1 MAKKH
6 IRYKCQQCGRTTHR
20 EMGKC
25 PQCGQWNT
33 MIAEMVT
40 EKTSNINKSIVSSS
54 LPSSKPR
61 PINEI
66 ETTTTDRL
74 ALPNNE
80 FARVLGGGIVP
91 GSMVLIGG
99 DPGIGKSTLMLQIA
113 TSMAKTNLPV
123 LYVSGEESAHQVKMR
138 ATRMSDWSQS
148 NTNHLYLLT
157 ETNLEKIIE
166 HILST
171 KAQLVIIDSI
181 QTITSDD
188 LDSSP
193 GSITQVSNCT
203 TLLTQLAK
211 MSNVAIFLVG
221 HVTKEGSIAG
231 PRVLEHTVDTV
242 LYLEG
247 DLHQNYRLLRGVKNR
262 FGPTSEVGIF
272 EMKSSG
278 MIEVKNPSETFLSER
293 QANVP
298 GSAITVTMEGTRPLL
313 VEVQALAST
322 STFGKPRRTPN
333 GVDFNRL
340 LLVTAVLTR
349 RLNFRLADQD
359 VFVNIVGGLQIQEPA
374 ADLAIAG
381 AIASSV
387 KDQPLISDTV
397 LIGEI
402 GLSGELRASRQMASR
417 LNEAANLGFKSAI
430 IPSSSTKTEQLP
442 SNIQI
447 ISAPTLAEAL
457 ESALKHQ

>member
-6 IRYKCQQCGRTTHR
+6 LRYKCQQCGRTTHR

-25 PQCGQWNT
+25 PQCGEWNT
-33 MIAEMVT
+33 MVAEMVT
-40 EKTSNINKSIVSSS
+40 EPTRKANKGIPNNT
-54 LPSSKPR
+54 LPSNQPK

-66 ETTTTDRL
+66 VATTTDRL
-74 ALPNNE
+74 SLPNDE

-99 DPGIGKSTLMLQIA
+99 DPGIGKSTLMLQVA
-113 TSMAKTNLPV
+113 TSMASNHLPV

-138 ATRMSDWSQS
+138 ATRLEDWSQS
-148 NTNHLYLLT
+148 NTDHLYLLT
-157 ETNLEKIIE
+157 ETNLAKIVE

-171 KAQLVIIDSI
+171 KAKLVIIDSI

-203 TLLTQLAK
+203 TILTQLAK
-211 MSNVAIFLVG
+211 MTSVAIFLVG

-247 DLHQNYRLLRGVKNR
+247 DLHHVYRLLRGVKNR

-272 EMKSSG
+272 EMKSTG
-278 MIEVKNPSETFLSER
+278 MIEVKNPSATFLSER

-349 RLNFRLADQD
+349 RLNYRLADQD

-387 KDQPLISDTV
+387 KDQPLIPDTV

-417 LNEAANLGFKSAI
+417 LNEAANLGFKNAI
-430 IPSSSTKTEQLP
+430 IPSSSTQTEELP

-447 ISAPTLAEAL
+447 ISAQTLDEAL
-457 ESALKHQ
+457 KSILKH

>member
-1 MAKKH
+1 
-6 IRYKCQQCGRTTHR
+6 
-20 EMGKC
+20 MGKC
-25 PQCGQWNT
+25 PQCGEWNT
-33 MIAEMVT
+33 MMAEMVT
-40 EKTSNINKSIVSSS
+40 ETIRKANKSIPSNT
-54 LPSSKPR
+54 LPSSQPK

-66 ETTTTDRL
+66 VAATTDRL
-74 ALPNNE
+74 SLPNDE

-99 DPGIGKSTLMLQIA
+99 DPGIGKSTLMLQVA
-113 TSMAKTNLPV
+113 ASMASNKLPV

-138 ATRMSDWSQS
+138 ATRLEDWSQS
-148 NTNHLYLLT
+148 DANHLYLLT
-157 ETNLEKIIE
+157 ETNLAKIVE
-166 HILST
+166 HILSI
-171 KAQLVIIDSI
+171 KAKLVIIDSI

-203 TLLTQLAK
+203 TILTQLAK
-211 MSNVAIFLVG
+211 MSGIAIFLVG

-247 DLHQNYRLLRGVKNR
+247 DLHHVYRLLRGVKNR

-272 EMKSSG
+272 EMKRSG
-278 MIEVKNPSETFLSER
+278 MIEVKNPSATFLSER

-349 RLNFRLADQD
+349 RLNYRLADQD

-387 KDQPLISDTV
+387 KDQPLIPDTV

-402 GLSGELRASRQMASR
+402 GLSGELRASRQMPSR
-417 LNEAANLGFKSAI
+417 LNEAAKLGFKNAI
-430 IPSSSTKTEQLP
+430 IPSSSTQTEQLP
-442 SNIQI
+442 SHIQI
-447 ISAPTLAEAL
+447 ISAFTLDEAL
-457 ESALKHQ
+457 KSALKH

>member
-1 MAKKH
+1 MVKQH
-6 IRYKCQQCGRTTHR
+6 TRYICQQCGRTTPQ

-25 PQCGQWNT
+25 PQCGSWNS
-33 MIAEMVT
+33 MVAERVT
-40 EKTSNINKSIVSSS
+40 PKTIKNKKGMSSS
-54 LPSSKPR
+54 DLSSSQPK
-61 PINEI
+61 PINQI
-66 ETTTTDRL
+66 LTTTTDRL
-74 ALPNNE
+74 ALPNDE

-91 GSMVLIGG
+91 GSMILIGG
-99 DPGIGKSTLMLQIA
+99 DPGIGKSTLMLQVA
-113 TSMAKTNLPV
+113 TMMATEHLPV
-123 LYVSGEESAHQVKMR
+123 LYVSGEESANQVKMR
-138 ATRMSDWSQS
+138 ATRLKEWSQYNS
-148 NTNHLYLLT
+148 DHLYLLT
-157 ETNLEKIIE
+157 ETNLENIIE
-166 HILST
+166 QILSI
-171 KAQLVIIDSI
+171 KAKLVIIDSI
-181 QTITSDD
+181 QTITTDD

-193 GSITQVSNCT
+193 GSITQVRNCT

-211 MSNVAIFLVG
+211 ITDVAIFLVG

-247 DLHQNYRLLRGVKNR
+247 DLHYNYRLLRGVKNR
-262 FGPTSEVGIF
+262 FGATSEVGIF
-272 EMKSSG
+272 EMDSTG
-278 MIEVKNPSETFLSER
+278 MVEVRNPSEAFLSER
-293 QANVP
+293 QSKVP

-333 GVDFNRL
+333 GVDMNRL
-340 LLVTAVLTR
+340 LLLTAVLSR

-374 ADLAIAG
+374 VDLAIAG

-387 KDQPLISDTV
+387 KDKPLAEDTV

-417 LNEAANLGFKSAI
+417 LHEASNLGFKSAI
-430 IPSSSTKTEQLP
+430 IPSSSAQTEQLP
-442 SNIQI
+442 GNIELI
-447 ISAPTLAEAL
+447 RAPTLEKAL

>member
-6 IRYKCQQCGRTTHR
+6 LRYKCQQCGRTTHR

-25 PQCGQWNT
+25 PQCGEWNT
-33 MIAEMVT
+33 MVAEMVT
-40 EKTSNINKSIVSSS
+40 ETTRKANKGIPNNT
-54 LPSSKPR
+54 LPSNQPK

-66 ETTTTDRL
+66 VATTTDRL
-74 ALPNNE
+74 SLPNDE

-99 DPGIGKSTLMLQIA
+99 DPGIGKSTLMLQVA
-113 TSMAKTNLPV
+113 TSMASNHLPV

-138 ATRMSDWSQS
+138 ATRLEDWSQS
-148 NTNHLYLLT
+148 NTDHLYLLT
-157 ETNLEKIIE
+157 ETNLAKIVE

-171 KAQLVIIDSI
+171 KAKLVIIDSI

-203 TLLTQLAK
+203 TILTQLAK
-211 MSNVAIFLVG
+211 MTSVAIFLVG

-247 DLHQNYRLLRGVKNR
+247 DLHHVYRLLRGVKNR

-272 EMKSSG
+272 EMQSSG
-278 MIEVKNPSETFLSER
+278 MIEVKNPSATFLSER
-293 QANVP
+293 QVNVP

-349 RLNFRLADQD
+349 RLNYRLADQD

-387 KDQPLISDTV
+387 KDQPLIPDTV

-417 LNEAANLGFKSAI
+417 LNEAANLGFKNAI
-430 IPSSSTKTEQLP
+430 IPSSSTQTEELP

-447 ISAPTLAEAL
+447 ISAQTLDEAL
-457 ESALKHQ
+457 KSILKH

>member
-1 MAKKH
+1 
-6 IRYKCQQCGRTTHR
+6 
-20 EMGKC
+20 
-25 PQCGQWNT
+25 

-40 EKTSNINKSIVSSS
+40 EKTNNINKSIVGSS

-74 ALPNNE
+74 ALPNDE

-138 ATRMSDWSQS
+138 ATRLDDWSQS

-157 ETNLEKIIE
+157 ETNLEKITE

-203 TLLTQLAK
+203 NLLTQLAK
-211 MSNVAIFLVG
+211 MSDVAIFLVG

-247 DLHQNYRLLRGVKNR
+247 DLHHAYRLLRGVKNR

-402 GLSGELRASRQMASR
+402 GLSGELRSSRQMASR

-430 IPSSSTKTEQLP
+430 IPSSSTQTEQLP

-447 ISAPTLAEAL
+447 ISTPTLEEAL
-457 ESALKHQ
+457 EAALKH

>member
-1 MAKKH
+1 M
-6 IRYKCQQCGRTTHR
+6 T
-20 EMGKC
+20 
-25 PQCGQWNT
+25 
-33 MIAEMVT
+33 
-40 EKTSNINKSIVSSS
+40 
-54 LPSSKPR
+54 
-61 PINEI
+61 
-66 ETTTTDRL
+66 
-74 ALPNNE
+74 
-80 FARVLGGGIVP
+80 
-91 GSMVLIGG
+91 
-99 DPGIGKSTLMLQIA
+99 
-113 TSMAKTNLPV
+113 
-123 LYVSGEESAHQVKMR
+123 
-138 ATRMSDWSQS
+138 ATRWEDWSQS
-148 NTNHLYLLT
+148 NTDHLYLLT
-157 ETNLEKIIE
+157 ETNLAKIVE

-171 KAQLVIIDSI
+171 KAKLVIIDSI

-188 LDSSP
+188 LDSYP
-193 GSITQVSNCT
+193 GYITQVSNCT
-203 TLLTQLAK
+203 TILTQLAK
-211 MSNVAIFLVG
+211 MTSVAIFLVG

-247 DLHQNYRLLRGVKNR
+247 DLHHVYRLLRGVKNR

-272 EMKSSG
+272 EMKSTG
-278 MIEVKNPSETFLSER
+278 MIEVKNPSATFLSER

-349 RLNFRLADQD
+349 RLNYRLADQD

-387 KDQPLISDTV
+387 KDQPLIPDTV

-417 LNEAANLGFKSAI
+417 LNEAANLGFKNAS
-430 IPSSSTKTEQLP
+430 IPSSSTQTEELP

-447 ISAPTLAEAL
+447 ISAQTLDEAL
-457 ESALKHQ
+457 KSILKH

>member
-6 IRYKCQQCGRTTHR
+6 LRYKCQQCGRTTHR

-25 PQCGQWNT
+25 PQCGDWNT
-33 MIAEMVT
+33 MVAEMVT
-40 EKTSNINKSIVSSS
+40 ETTRKANKGIPNNT
-54 LPSSKPR
+54 LPSNQPK

-66 ETTTTDRL
+66 VATTTDRL
-74 ALPNNE
+74 SLPNDE

-99 DPGIGKSTLMLQIA
+99 DPGIGKSTLMLQVA
-113 TSMAKTNLPV
+113 TSMASNHLPV

-138 ATRMSDWSQS
+138 ATRLEDWSQS
-148 NTNHLYLLT
+148 NTDHLYLLT
-157 ETNLEKIIE
+157 ETNLAKIVE

-171 KAQLVIIDSI
+171 KAKLVIIDSI

-203 TLLTQLAK
+203 TILTQLAK
-211 MSNVAIFLVG
+211 MTSVAIFLVG

-247 DLHQNYRLLRGVKNR
+247 DLHHVYRLLRGVKNR

-272 EMKSSG
+272 EMKSTG
-278 MIEVKNPSETFLSER
+278 MIEVKNPSATFLSER

-349 RLNFRLADQD
+349 RLNYRLADQD

-387 KDQPLISDTV
+387 KDQPLIPDTV

-417 LNEAANLGFKSAI
+417 LNEAANLGFKNAI
-430 IPSSSTKTEQLP
+430 IPSSSTQTEELP

-447 ISAPTLAEAL
+447 ISAQTLDEAL
-457 ESALKHQ
+457 KSILKH

>member
-40 EKTSNINKSIVSSS
+40 EKTNNINKSIVGSS

-74 ALPNNE
+74 ALPNDE

-138 ATRMSDWSQS
+138 ATRLDDWSQS

-157 ETNLEKIIE
+157 ETNLEKITE

-203 TLLTQLAK
+203 NLLTQLAK
-211 MSNVAIFLVG
+211 MSDVAIFLVG

-247 DLHQNYRLLRGVKNR
+247 DLHHAYRLLRGVKNR

-402 GLSGELRASRQMASR
+402 GLSGELRSSRQMASR

-430 IPSSSTKTEQLP
+430 IPSSSTQTEQLP

-447 ISAPTLAEAL
+447 ISTPTLEEAL
-457 ESALKHQ
+457 EAALKH

>member
-1 MAKKH
+1 MVKQH
-6 IRYKCQQCGRTTHR
+6 TRYICQQCGRPTPR

-25 PQCGQWNT
+25 PQCGAWN
-33 MIAEMVT
+33 
-40 EKTSNINKSIVSSS
+40 SIVAERVTTKTIKDNQGISSS
-54 LPSSKPR
+54 TLSPSKPR
-61 PINEI
+61 PINQI
-66 ETTTTDRL
+66 LTSTTDRL

-91 GSMVLIGG
+91 GSIILIGG
-99 DPGIGKSTLMLQIA
+99 DPGIGKSTLMLQVA
-113 TSMAKTNLPV
+113 TMMATEHLPV
-123 LYVSGEESAHQVKMR
+123 LYVSGEESANQVKMR
-138 ATRMSDWSQS
+138 ATRLKEWSQS
-148 NTNHLYLLT
+148 NSDYLYLLT
-157 ETNLEKIIE
+157 ETNLENIIE

-171 KAQLVIIDSI
+171 KAKLVIIDSI
-181 QTITSDD
+181 QTITTDD

-193 GSITQVSNCT
+193 GSITQVRNCT

-211 MSNVAIFLVG
+211 ITDVAIFLVG

-247 DLHQNYRLLRGVKNR
+247 DLHHAYRLLRGVKNR
-262 FGPTSEVGIF
+262 FGATSEVGIF
-272 EMKSSG
+272 EMSSTG
-278 MIEVKNPSETFLSER
+278 MIEVRNPSEAFLSER
-293 QANVP
+293 QPKVP

-333 GVDFNRL
+333 GVDINRL

-349 RLNFRLADQD
+349 RLNFRLTDQD
-359 VFVNIVGGLQIQEPA
+359 IFVNIVGGLQIQEPA

-387 KDQPLISDTV
+387 KDQPLVADTV
-397 LIGEI
+397 LVGEI

-417 LNEAANLGFKSAI
+417 LHEASNLGFKSAI
-430 IPSSSTKTEQLP
+430 IPNSSTQTEQLP
-442 SNIQI
+442 SNIEI
-447 ISAPTLAEAL
+447 ISALTLEDAL
-457 ESALKHQ
+457 KSALKHQ

>member
-1 MAKKH
+1 MVKQH
-6 IRYKCQQCGRTTHR
+6 TRYICQQCGRTTPR

-25 PQCGQWNT
+25 PQCGAWN
-33 MIAEMVT
+33 
-40 EKTSNINKSIVSSS
+40 SIVAERVTTKTIKDNKGISSS
-54 LPSSKPR
+54 TLSPSKPR
-61 PINEI
+61 PINQI
-66 ETTTTDRL
+66 LTSTTDRL
-74 ALPNNE
+74 ALPNDE

-91 GSMVLIGG
+91 GSIILIGG
-99 DPGIGKSTLMLQIA
+99 DPGIGKSTLMLQVA
-113 TSMAKTNLPV
+113 TMMATENLPV
-123 LYVSGEESAHQVKMR
+123 LYVSGEESANQVKMR
-138 ATRMSDWSQS
+138 ATRLKEWSQS
-148 NTNHLYLLT
+148 NSDYLYLLT
-157 ETNLEKIIE
+157 ETNLENIIE

-171 KAQLVIIDSI
+171 KAKLVIIDSI
-181 QTITSDD
+181 QTITTDD

-193 GSITQVSNCT
+193 GSITQVRNCT

-211 MSNVAIFLVG
+211 ITDVAIFLVG

-247 DLHQNYRLLRGVKNR
+247 DLHHAYRLLRGVKNR
-262 FGPTSEVGIF
+262 FGATSEVGIF
-272 EMKSSG
+272 EMTSTG
-278 MIEVKNPSETFLSER
+278 MIEVRNPSEAFLSER
-293 QANVP
+293 QPKVP
-298 GSAITVTMEGTRPLL
+298 GSTITVTMEGTRPLL

-333 GVDFNRL
+333 GVDINRL

-349 RLNFRLADQD
+349 RLNFRLTDQD
-359 VFVNIVGGLQIQEPA
+359 IFVNIVGGLQIQEPA
-374 ADLAIAG
+374 ADLAIAV

-387 KDQPLISDTV
+387 KDQPLVADTV

-417 LNEAANLGFKSAI
+417 LHEASNLGFKSAI
-430 IPSSSTKTEQLP
+430 IPSSSTQTEQLP
-442 SNIQI
+442 SNIELI
-447 ISAPTLAEAL
+447 RAPTLEKAL

>member
-1 MAKKH
+1 
-6 IRYKCQQCGRTTHR
+6 
-20 EMGKC
+20 MGKC
-25 PQCGQWNT
+25 PQCGEWNT
-33 MIAEMVT
+33 MVAEMVT
-40 EKTSNINKSIVSSS
+40 ETTRKANKGIPNNT
-54 LPSSKPR
+54 LPSNQPK

-66 ETTTTDRL
+66 VATTTDRL
-74 ALPNNE
+74 SLPNDE

-99 DPGIGKSTLMLQIA
+99 DPGIGKSTLMLQVA
-113 TSMAKTNLPV
+113 TSMASNHLPV

-138 ATRMSDWSQS
+138 ATRLEDWSQS
-148 NTNHLYLLT
+148 NTDHLYLLT
-157 ETNLEKIIE
+157 ETNLAKIVE

-171 KAQLVIIDSI
+171 KAKLVIIDSI

-203 TLLTQLAK
+203 TILTQLAK
-211 MSNVAIFLVG
+211 MTSVAIFLVG

-247 DLHQNYRLLRGVKNR
+247 DLHHVYRLLRGVKNR

-272 EMKSSG
+272 EMKSTG
-278 MIEVKNPSETFLSER
+278 MIEVKNPSATFLSER

-349 RLNFRLADQD
+349 RLNYRLADQD

-387 KDQPLISDTV
+387 KDQPLIPDTV

-417 LNEAANLGFKSAI
+417 LNEAANLGFKNAI
-430 IPSSSTKTEQLP
+430 IPSSSTQTEELP

-447 ISAPTLAEAL
+447 ISAQTLDEAL
-457 ESALKHQ
+457 KSILKH

>member
-40 EKTSNINKSIVSSS
+40 EKTNNINKSIVGSS

-74 ALPNNE
+74 ALPNDE

-138 ATRMSDWSQS
+138 ATRLDDWSQS

-203 TLLTQLAK
+203 NLLTQLAK
-211 MSNVAIFLVG
+211 MSDVAIFLVG

-247 DLHQNYRLLRGVKNR
+247 DLHHAYRLLRGVKNR

-387 KDQPLISDTV
+387 KNQPLISDTV

-430 IPSSSTKTEQLP
+430 IPNSSTQKEQLP
-442 SNIQI
+442 SNIQV
-447 ISAPTLAEAL
+447 ISTPTLEEAL
-457 ESALKHQ
+457 ESALKH

>member
-40 EKTSNINKSIVSSS
+40 EKTNNINKSIVGSS

-74 ALPNNE
+74 ALPNDE

-138 ATRMSDWSQS
+138 ATRLDDWSQS

-157 ETNLEKIIE
+157 ETNLEKITE

-203 TLLTQLAK
+203 NLLTQLAK
-211 MSNVAIFLVG
+211 MSDVAIFLVG

-247 DLHQNYRLLRGVKNR
+247 DLHHAYRLLRGVKNR

-402 GLSGELRASRQMASR
+402 GLSGELRSSRQMASR

-430 IPSSSTKTEQLP
+430 IPSSSTQTEQLP

-447 ISAPTLAEAL
+447 ISAPTLEEAL
-457 ESALKHQ
+457 EAALKH

>member
-6 IRYKCQQCGRTTHR
+6 LRYKCQQCGRTTHR

-25 PQCGQWNT
+25 PQCGEWNT
-33 MIAEMVT
+33 MVAEMVT
-40 EKTSNINKSIVSSS
+40 ETTRKANKGIPNNT
-54 LPSSKPR
+54 LPSNQPK

-66 ETTTTDRL
+66 VATTTDRL
-74 ALPNNE
+74 SLPNDE

-99 DPGIGKSTLMLQIA
+99 DPGIGKSTLMLQVA
-113 TSMAKTNLPV
+113 TSMASNHLPV

-138 ATRMSDWSQS
+138 ATRLEDWSQS
-148 NTNHLYLLT
+148 NTDHLYLLT
-157 ETNLEKIIE
+157 ETNLAKIVE

-171 KAQLVIIDSI
+171 KAKLVIIDSI

-203 TLLTQLAK
+203 TILTQLAK
-211 MSNVAIFLVG
+211 MTSVAIFLVG

-247 DLHQNYRLLRGVKNR
+247 DLHHVYRLLRGVKNR

-272 EMKSSG
+272 EMKSTG
-278 MIEVKNPSETFLSER
+278 MIEVKNPSATFLSER

-333 GVDFNRL
+333 GVDFNMV

-349 RLNFRLADQD
+349 RLNYRLADQD

-387 KDQPLISDTV
+387 KDQPLIPDTV

-417 LNEAANLGFKSAI
+417 LNEAANLGFKNAI
-430 IPSSSTKTEQLP
+430 IPSSSTQTEELP

-447 ISAPTLAEAL
+447 ISAQTLDEAL
-457 ESALKHQ
+457 KSILKH

>member
-40 EKTSNINKSIVSSS
+40 EKTNNINKSIVGSS

-74 ALPNNE
+74 ALPNDE

-138 ATRMSDWSQS
+138 ATRLDDWSQS

-157 ETNLEKIIE
+157 ETNLEKIIG

-203 TLLTQLAK
+203 NLLTQLAK
-211 MSNVAIFLVG
+211 MSDVAIFLVG

-247 DLHQNYRLLRGVKNR
+247 DLHHAYRLLRGVKNR

-402 GLSGELRASRQMASR
+402 GLSGELRSSRQMASR

-430 IPSSSTKTEQLP
+430 IPSSSTQTEQLP

-447 ISAPTLAEAL
+447 ISTPTLEEAL
-457 ESALKHQ
+457 EAALKH

>member
-6 IRYKCQQCGRTTHR
+6 LRYKCQQCGRTTHR

-25 PQCGQWNT
+25 PQCGEWNT
-33 MIAEMVT
+33 MVAEMVT
-40 EKTSNINKSIVSSS
+40 ETTRKANKGIPNNT
-54 LPSSKPR
+54 LPSNQPK

-66 ETTTTDRL
+66 VATTTDRL
-74 ALPNNE
+74 SLPNDE

-99 DPGIGKSTLMLQIA
+99 DPGIGKSTLMLQVA
-113 TSMAKTNLPV
+113 TSMASNHLPV

-138 ATRMSDWSQS
+138 ATRLEDWSQS
-148 NTNHLYLLT
+148 NTDHLYLLT
-157 ETNLEKIIE
+157 ETNLAKIVE

-171 KAQLVIIDSI
+171 KAKLVIIDSI

-203 TLLTQLAK
+203 TILTQLAK
-211 MSNVAIFLVG
+211 MTSVAIFLVG

-247 DLHQNYRLLRGVKNR
+247 DLHHVYRLLRGVKNR

-272 EMKSSG
+272 EMKSTG
-278 MIEVKNPSETFLSER
+278 MIEVKNPSATFLSER

-349 RLNFRLADQD
+349 RLNYRLADQD

-387 KDQPLISDTV
+387 KDQPLIPDTV

-417 LNEAANLGFKSAI
+417 LNEAANLGFKNAI
-430 IPSSSTKTEQLP
+430 IPSSSTQTEELP

-447 ISAPTLAEAL
+447 ISAQTLDEAL
-457 ESALKHQ
+457 KSILKH

>member
-1 MAKKH
+1 MVKQH
-6 IRYKCQQCGRTTHR
+6 TRYICQQCGRTTPR

-25 PQCGQWNT
+25 PQCGAWN
-33 MIAEMVT
+33 
-40 EKTSNINKSIVSSS
+40 SIVAERVTTKTIKDNKGISSS
-54 LPSSKPR
+54 TLSPSKPR
-61 PINEI
+61 PINQI
-66 ETTTTDRL
+66 LTSTTDRL
-74 ALPNNE
+74 ALPNDE

-91 GSMVLIGG
+91 GSIILIGG
-99 DPGIGKSTLMLQIA
+99 DPGIGKSTLMLQVA
-113 TSMAKTNLPV
+113 TMMATEHLPV
-123 LYVSGEESAHQVKMR
+123 LYVSGEESANQVKMR
-138 ATRMSDWSQS
+138 ATRLKEWSQS
-148 NTNHLYLLT
+148 NSDYLYLLT
-157 ETNLEKIIE
+157 ETNLENIIE

-171 KAQLVIIDSI
+171 KAKLVIIDSI
-181 QTITSDD
+181 QTITTDD

-193 GSITQVSNCT
+193 GSITQVRNCT

-211 MSNVAIFLVG
+211 ITDVAIFLVG

-247 DLHQNYRLLRGVKNR
+247 DLHHAYRLLRGVKNR
-262 FGPTSEVGIF
+262 FGATSEVGIF
-272 EMKSSG
+272 EMTSTG
-278 MIEVKNPSETFLSER
+278 MIEVRNPSEAFLSER
-293 QANVP
+293 QPKVP

-333 GVDFNRL
+333 GVDINRL

-349 RLNFRLADQD
+349 RLNFRLTDQD
-359 VFVNIVGGLQIQEPA
+359 IFVNIVGGLQIQEPA

-387 KDQPLISDTV
+387 KDQPLVADTV
-397 LIGEI
+397 LVGEI

-417 LNEAANLGFKSAI
+417 LHEASNLGFKSAI
-430 IPSSSTKTEQLP
+430 IPNSSTQTEQLP
-442 SNIQI
+442 SNIEI
-447 ISAPTLAEAL
+447 ISALTLEDAL
-457 ESALKHQ
+457 KSALKHQ

>member
-1 MAKKH
+1 MVKQH
-6 IRYKCQQCGRTTHR
+6 TSYICQQCGRTTPQ

-25 PQCGQWNT
+25 PQCGSWNS
-33 MIAEMVT
+33 MVAERVT
-40 EKTSNINKSIVSSS
+40 PKTIKNKKGIPSSS
-54 LPSSKPR
+54 LSPSQPR
-61 PINEI
+61 PINQI
-66 ETTTTDRL
+66 LTTTTDRL
-74 ALPNNE
+74 VLPNDE

-91 GSMVLIGG
+91 GSMILIGG
-99 DPGIGKSTLMLQIA
+99 DPGIGKSTLMLQVA
-113 TSMAKTNLPV
+113 TMMATENLPV
-123 LYVSGEESAHQVKMR
+123 LYVSGEESANQVKMR
-138 ATRMSDWSQS
+138 ATRLKEWSQS
-148 NTNHLYLLT
+148 NSDYLYLLT
-157 ETNLEKIIE
+157 ETNLENIIE

-171 KAQLVIIDSI
+171 KAKLVIIDSI
-181 QTITSDD
+181 QTITTDD

-193 GSITQVSNCT
+193 GSITQVRNCT

-211 MSNVAIFLVG
+211 ITDVAIFLVG

-247 DLHQNYRLLRGVKNR
+247 DLHYNYRLLRGVKNR
-262 FGPTSEVGIF
+262 FGATSEVGIF
-272 EMKSSG
+272 EMDSTG
-278 MIEVKNPSETFLSER
+278 MVEVRNPSEAFLSER
-293 QANVP
+293 QKVP

-333 GVDFNRL
+333 GVDINRL
-340 LLVTAVLTR
+340 LLLTAVLSR

-359 VFVNIVGGLQIQEPA
+359 VFVNVVGGLQIQEPA
-374 ADLAIAG
+374 IDLAIAS
-381 AIASSV
+381 AIASSI
-387 KDQPLISDTV
+387 KDQSLAEDTV

-417 LNEAANLGFKSAI
+417 LHEASNLGFKSAI
-430 IPSSSTKTEQLP
+430 IPSSSTQTEQLP
-442 SNIQI
+442 SNIELI
-447 ISAPTLAEAL
+447 RAPTLEKAL

>member
-1 MAKKH
+1 
-6 IRYKCQQCGRTTHR
+6 
-20 EMGKC
+20 
-25 PQCGQWNT
+25 
-33 MIAEMVT
+33 MVT
-40 EKTSNINKSIVSSS
+40 EKTNNINKSIVGSS

-74 ALPNNE
+74 ALPNDE

-138 ATRMSDWSQS
+138 ATRLDDWSQS

-157 ETNLEKIIE
+157 ETNLEKITE

-203 TLLTQLAK
+203 NLLTQLAK
-211 MSNVAIFLVG
+211 MSDVAIFLVG

-381 AIASSV
+381 
-387 KDQPLISDTV
+387 
-397 LIGEI
+397 
-402 GLSGELRASRQMASR
+402 
-417 LNEAANLGFKSAI
+417 
-430 IPSSSTKTEQLP
+430 
-442 SNIQI
+442 
-447 ISAPTLAEAL
+447 
-457 ESALKHQ
+457 

>member
-6 IRYKCQQCGRTTHR
+6 LRYKCQQCGRTTHR

-25 PQCGQWNT
+25 PQCCEWNT
-33 MIAEMVT
+33 MVAEMVT
-40 EKTSNINKSIVSSS
+40 ETTRKANKGIPNNT
-54 LPSSKPR
+54 LPSNQPK

-66 ETTTTDRL
+66 VATTTDRL
-74 ALPNNE
+74 SLPNDE

-99 DPGIGKSTLMLQIA
+99 DPGIGKSTLMLQVA
-113 TSMAKTNLPV
+113 TSMASNHLPV

-138 ATRMSDWSQS
+138 ATRLEDWSQS
-148 NTNHLYLLT
+148 NTDHLYLLT
-157 ETNLEKIIE
+157 ETNLAKIVE

-171 KAQLVIIDSI
+171 KAKLVIIDSI

-203 TLLTQLAK
+203 TILTQLAK
-211 MSNVAIFLVG
+211 MTSVAIFLVG

-247 DLHQNYRLLRGVKNR
+247 DLHHVYRLLRGVKNR

-272 EMKSSG
+272 EMKSTG
-278 MIEVKNPSETFLSER
+278 MIEVKNPSATFLSER

-349 RLNFRLADQD
+349 RLNYRLADQD
-359 VFVNIVGGLQIQEPA
+359 VFVNILGGLQIQEPA

-387 KDQPLISDTV
+387 KDQPLIPDTV

-402 GLSGELRASRQMASR
+402 GLSGELRSSRQMASR
-417 LNEAANLGFKSAI
+417 LNEAANLGFKNAI
-430 IPSSSTKTEQLP
+430 IPSSSTQTEELP

-447 ISAPTLAEAL
+447 ISAQTLDEAL
-457 ESALKHQ
+457 KSILKH

>member
-1 MAKKH
+1 
-6 IRYKCQQCGRTTHR
+6 
-20 EMGKC
+20 
-25 PQCGQWNT
+25 
-33 MIAEMVT
+33 
-40 EKTSNINKSIVSSS
+40 
-54 LPSSKPR
+54 
-61 PINEI
+61 
-66 ETTTTDRL
+66 
-74 ALPNNE
+74 
-80 FARVLGGGIVP
+80 
-91 GSMVLIGG
+91 
-99 DPGIGKSTLMLQIA
+99 
-113 TSMAKTNLPV
+113 
-123 LYVSGEESAHQVKMR
+123 
-138 ATRMSDWSQS
+138 MSD
-148 NTNHLYLLT
+148 
-157 ETNLEKIIE
+157 
-166 HILST
+166 
-171 KAQLVIIDSI
+171 
-181 QTITSDD
+181 
-188 LDSSP
+188 
-193 GSITQVSNCT
+193 
-203 TLLTQLAK
+203 
-211 MSNVAIFLVG
+211 VAIFLVG

-293 QANVP
+293 QVNVP

-402 GLSGELRASRQMASR
+402 GLSGELRASRQIASR

-430 IPSSSTKTEQLP
+430 IPNSSTQTEQLP

-447 ISAPTLAEAL
+447 ISTPTLEEAL
-457 ESALKHQ
+457 EAALKH

>member
-40 EKTSNINKSIVSSS
+40 EKTNNINKSIVGSS

-74 ALPNNE
+74 ALPNDE

-138 ATRMSDWSQS
+138 ATRLDDWSQS

-203 TLLTQLAK
+203 NLLTQLAK
-211 MSNVAIFLVG
+211 MSDVAIFLVG

-247 DLHQNYRLLRGVKNR
+247 DLHHAYRLLRGVKNR

-272 EMKSSG
+272 EMKNSG

-402 GLSGELRASRQMASR
+402 GLSGELRSSRQMASR

-430 IPSSSTKTEQLP
+430 IPSSSTQTEQLP

-447 ISAPTLAEAL
+447 ISTPTLEEAL
-457 ESALKHQ
+457 EAALKH

>member
-40 EKTSNINKSIVSSS
+40 EKTSNINKSIVGSS

-74 ALPNNE
+74 ALPNDE

-138 ATRMSDWSQS
+138 ATRLDDWSQS

-157 ETNLEKIIE
+157 ETNLEKITE

-203 TLLTQLAK
+203 NLLTQLAK
-211 MSNVAIFLVG
+211 MSDVAIFLVG

-247 DLHQNYRLLRGVKNR
+247 DLHHAYRLLRGVKNR

-402 GLSGELRASRQMASR
+402 GLSGELRSSRQMASR

-430 IPSSSTKTEQLP
+430 IPSSSTQTEQLP

-447 ISAPTLAEAL
+447 ISTPTLEEAL
-457 ESALKHQ
+457 EAALKH